1 MAKKPQSATTSE
13 QTPSPTG
20 VSAAQS
26 ESPAMTENPPS
37 PQIKPPPE
45 AEKAPTEEDRKDFVA
60 VFNIVDGA
68 KTYAPGETATLT
80 RAQFG
85 TLKALGAIEGNWD

>member
-1 MAKKPQSATTSE
+1 MAKKPQSATASE
-13 QTPSPTG
+13 QTPSPAG
-20 VSAAQS
+20 VSTTQS
-26 ESPAMTENPPS
+26 ESSAMTENSPA
-37 PQIKPPPE
+37 PQINPPPK
-45 AEKAPTEEDRKDFVA
+45 AEKAPTEKDRKDFVA

-85 TLKALGAIEGNWD
+85 TLKALGAIEGDWD

>member
-1 MAKKPQSATTSE
+1 MAKSPRLQESATQQE
-13 QTPSPTG
+13 AAPQTPPIVET
-20 VSAAQS
+20 
-26 ESPAMTENPPS
+26 
-37 PQIKPPPE
+37 PPPPPPPASVKTSKDE
-45 AEKAPTEEDRKDFVA
+45 RKSFVA

-85 TLKALGAIEGNWD
+85 TLKALGAIEGDWD